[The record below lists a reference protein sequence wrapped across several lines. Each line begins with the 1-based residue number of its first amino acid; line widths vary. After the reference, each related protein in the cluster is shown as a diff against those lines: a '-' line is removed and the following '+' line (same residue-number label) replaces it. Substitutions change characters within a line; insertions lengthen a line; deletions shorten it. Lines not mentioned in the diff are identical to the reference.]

1 MKLAVLPVLLAALF
15 APAVASAGPALV
27 LWAWER
33 PEDLRAAGPGVE
45 VAAMT
50 GFVDLSG
57 DRLRARSRRFPLLT
71 DPAATRIAMVH
82 VQIDPHRPL
91 QWSPALRERTASA
104 VLAYAKAPG
113 VAAVQV
119 DFEVRASQRPVL
131 LDVLRAVRAGL
142 PPGVR
147 LSMTALASWCE
158 TETWLA
164 DAPVDEVVPMVF
176 RMGPGGAAL
185 KAKLAAGGDFAQ
197 ARCHDAIG
205 VSLDTPLARIPAG
218 RRVYV
223 FNPHSWT
230 PADLAAVVTRHAS

>member
-1 MKLAVLPVLLAALF
+1 MKFAASLTLLFALLAA
-15 APAVASAGPALV
+15 PASASPALV

-45 VAAMT
+45 IAAMT

-57 DRLRARSRRFPLLT
+57 DRLRARSRRFPLLA
-71 DPAATRIAMVH
+71 DPAARRIAMVH
-82 VQIDPHRPL
+82 VQIDPRRPL
-91 QWSPALRERTASA
+91 KWSPPLRARTASA

-113 VAAVQV
+113 IEAVQV

-131 LDVLRAVRAGL
+131 MDVLHDVRAGL

-158 TETWLA
+158 TETWLS

-197 ARCHDAIG
+197 GRCRDAIG
-205 VSLDTPLARIPAG
+205 VSLDAPLARIPPG
-218 RRVYV
+218 RRLYV

-230 PADLAAVVTRHAS
+230 AAEIAAVLTRHAS